1 MFGEYRPVTRELK
14 LSDILKIAG
23 NQREAARILR
33 VSRGTVI
40 KYLALDDSCH
50 VIKFNGN
57 NYEFFG
63 LLSGR

>member
-1 MFGEYRPVTRELK
+1 MFGEHKPVTKELK

-23 NQREAARILR
+23 NQREAARMLK

-50 VIKFNGN
+50 VIKFNGAS
-57 NYEFFG
+57 YEFFG
-63 LLSGR
+63 LLSSR